1 MTDLIRVPAEWED
14 YNSVLIAWPH
24 ENTDW
29 ADMLHEV
36 TQCYIDIANAIVRS
50 GLRLVVVAPNG
61 DLVRNA
67 LKGIPANKLFV
78 FEAPTND
85 TWTVGGLNSQP
96 IMTIW

>member
-36 TQCYIDIANAIVRS
+36 TQC
-50 GLRLVVVAPNG
+50 
-61 DLVRNA
+61 
-67 LKGIPANKLFV
+67 
-78 FEAPTND
+78 
-85 TWTVGGLNSQP
+85 
-96 IMTIW
+96 